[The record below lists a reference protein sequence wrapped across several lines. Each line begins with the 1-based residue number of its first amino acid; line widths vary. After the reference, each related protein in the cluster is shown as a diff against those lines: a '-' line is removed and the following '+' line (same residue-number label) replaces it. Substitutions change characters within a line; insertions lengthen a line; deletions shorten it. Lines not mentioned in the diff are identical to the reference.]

1 MYKVS
6 GELEFDVR
14 SGVANA
20 RLAARELENVGQ
32 KAMRSGDFVDKFAK
46 RMFGARTAS
55 EYLAKTLARLGP
67 SLIGGAVGGTALGA
81 IVNQAK
87 AAAEELSKLADA
99 LDKAVGAKAGATIG
113 DTLGKINSL
122 TVAIE
127 DSAEKISKQSPLASV
142 ASFFMNEDADRAA
155 KSFASAV
162 EERIRLG
169 QKLVDQTAEQNAQ
182 SQISATLDGKLG
194 EIYKINLNFRKRLAE
209 ISDIKGITEADKER
223 LKVLAE
229 QARATQTL
237 VVLNKERIAEDKK
250 RAEEAKK
257 IEEDY
262 LARILEGSKS
272 LQQQEEVLFKKN
284 EEAFKRSQKE
294 KATAAEDA
302 NRRILESSRKAASEI
317 DKQDRERQEIRQR
330 SVEGANFLLQGRD
343 GQQAL
348 AVARKQRERTVSKE
362 NFRLREETLGK
373 MASQAS
379 SEEGRTVTKR
389 MILRRLAEQQA
400 ASEMPSMGQQVMAQE
415 AGISPELLAAG
426 AKAQEQGTGRARP
439 QEPLKGVLDSL
450 KKSIEELSDKIPSAV
465 PQ

>member
-1 MYKVS
+1 MYRVS
-6 GELEFDVR
+6 GELDFDVR

-20 RLAARELENVGQ
+20 RLAARELENVGH
-32 KAMRSGDFVDKFAK
+32 KARRSGEFVDKFAK

-87 AAAEELSKLADA
+87 AASEELNKLADG
-99 LDKAVGAKAGATIG
+99 LDKAVGAKAGESIG
-113 DTLGKINSL
+113 DTISKINTL
-122 TVAIE
+122 TTAIE

-142 ASFFMNEDADRAA
+142 AAFFMNEDADRAA

-182 SQISATLDGKLG
+182 AQISATLEGRLG

-209 ISDIKGITEADKER
+209 ISDIKGITEADKDR

-237 VVLNKERIAEDKK
+237 IVLNKERIAEDKK

-262 LARILEGSKS
+262 LSRILEGSKS
-272 LQQQEEVLFKKN
+272 LQQQEEALFRKN
-284 EEAFKRSQKE
+284 EDAFKRSQQERAK
-294 KATAAEDA
+294 AAEDA
-302 NRRILESSRKAASEI
+302 NRRILESSREAANELDRQ
-317 DKQDRERQEIRQR
+317 DKKRQEIRR
-330 SVEGANFLLQGRD
+330 RETEGAQFLLQGRA
-343 GQQAL
+343 GEQAL
-348 AVARKQRERTVSKE
+348 RVARRRREIDVTRE
-362 NFRLREETLGK
+362 NFRLREATLQE
-373 MASQAS
+373 MANVAS
-379 SEEGRTVTKR
+379 VQEGIGVSKQDIRK
-389 MILRRLAEQQA
+389 RLAEQQVA
-400 ASEMPSMGQQVMAQE
+400 AEMPSMAQRVMAEE
-415 AGISPELLAAG
+415 AGVSPEVLAAG
-426 AKAQEQGTGRARP
+426 VAAQRATRAKTP
-439 QEPLKGVLDSL
+439 QEPLRGVLDSL
-450 KKSIEELSDKIPSAV
+450 KKSIEDLSKKIPAAV

>member
-6 GELEFDVR
+6 GELDFDVR

-87 AAAEELSKLADA
+87 TAAEEMGKLADA

-122 TVAIE
+122 TTAVE

-142 ASFFMNEDADRAA
+142 AAFFMNEDADRAA
-155 KSFASAV
+155 KAFVSAV

-182 SQISATLDGKLG
+182 TEIASSLEGRLG
-194 EIYKINLNFRKRLAE
+194 EIYKININYRKRLAE
-209 ISDIKGITEADKER
+209 ISDIKGITEAQRDQ
-223 LKVLAE
+223 LKLLAE
-229 QARATQTL
+229 QARQTQTRITL
-237 VVLNKERIAEDKK
+237 TKELANEEKK
-250 RAEEAKK
+250 AAEERKK
-257 IEEDY
+257 SDEEFSKTT
-262 LARILEGSKS
+262 LNILDS
-272 LQQQEEVLFKKN
+272 LQKQEEALFKKN
-284 EEAFKRSQKE
+284 EDAFKRAQQEKI
-294 KATAAEDA
+294 KATEDA
-302 NRRILESSRKAASEI
+302 NRKILESSRKAASEL
-317 DKQDRERQEIRQR
+317 DKQDRERQDMRRR
-330 SVEGANFLLQGRD
+330 SGEGAEFLLQGRD

-348 AVARKQRERTVSKE
+348 AVARKQREREANKE
-362 NFRLREETLGK
+362 DFRLREESLRN
-373 MASQAS
+373 MAKQATI
-379 SEEGRTVTKR
+379 EEGRTVTKR
-389 MILRRLAEQQA
+389 DILKRLASQQA
-400 ASEMPSMGQQVMAQE
+400 AAQMPTMGQRVMAEE
-415 AGISPELLAAG
+415 AGISPELLAGGVAAQKAVK
-426 AKAQEQGTGRARP
+426 AKTP
-439 QEPLKGVLDSL
+439 QEPLRGVLDSL
-450 KKSIEELSDKIPSAV
+450 KKSIEALSKKIPAAV

>member
-1 MYKVS
+1 MYRVS
-6 GELEFDVR
+6 GELDFDVR

-20 RLAARELENVGQ
+20 RLAARELENVGH
-32 KAMRSGDFVDKFAK
+32 KARRSGEFVDKFAK

-55 EYLAKTLARLGP
+55 EYLAKTLSRLGP

-87 AAAEELSKLADA
+87 AAAEELNKLADG
-99 LDKAVGAKAGATIG
+99 LDKAVGAKAGESIG
-113 DTLGKINSL
+113 DTISKINTL
-122 TVAIE
+122 TTAIE

-142 ASFFMNEDADRAA
+142 AAFFMNEDADRAA

-182 SQISATLDGKLG
+182 AQISATLEGRLG

-209 ISDIKGITEADKER
+209 ISDIKGITEADKDR

-237 VVLNKERIAEDKK
+237 IALNKERIAEDKK

-262 LARILEGSKS
+262 LSRILEGSKS
-272 LQQQEEVLFKKN
+272 LQQQEEALFRKN
-284 EEAFKRSQKE
+284 EDAFKRSQQERAK
-294 KATAAEDA
+294 AAEDA
-302 NRRILESSRKAASEI
+302 NRRILESSREAANELDRQ
-317 DKQDRERQEIRQR
+317 DKKRQEIRR
-330 SVEGANFLLQGRD
+330 RETEGAQFLLQGRA
-343 GQQAL
+343 GEQAL
-348 AVARKQRERTVSKE
+348 RVARRRREIDVTRE
-362 NFRLREETLGK
+362 NFRLREATLQE
-373 MASQAS
+373 MANVAS
-379 SEEGRTVTKR
+379 VQEGIGVSKQDIRK
-389 MILRRLAEQQA
+389 RLAEQQVA
-400 ASEMPSMGQQVMAQE
+400 AEMPSMAQRVMAEE
-415 AGISPELLAAG
+415 AGVSPEVLAAG
-426 AKAQEQGTGRARP
+426 VAAQRATRAKTP
-439 QEPLKGVLDSL
+439 QEPLRGVLDSL
-450 KKSIEELSDKIPSAV
+450 KKSIEDLSKKIPAAV

>member
-1 MYKVS
+1 MYRVS
-6 GELEFDVR
+6 GELDFDVR

-20 RLAARELENVGQ
+20 RLAARELENVGH
-32 KAMRSGDFVDKFAK
+32 KARRSGEFVDKFAK

-55 EYLAKTLARLGP
+55 EYLAKTLSRLGP

-87 AAAEELSKLADA
+87 AAAEELNKLADG
-99 LDKAVGAKAGATIG
+99 LDKAVGAKAGESIG
-113 DTLGKINSL
+113 DTISKINTL
-122 TVAIE
+122 TTAIE

-142 ASFFMNEDADRAA
+142 AAFFMNEDADRAA

-182 SQISATLDGKLG
+182 AKILATLEGRLG

-209 ISDIKGITEADKER
+209 ISDIKGITEADKDR

-237 VVLNKERIAEDKK
+237 IVLNKERIAEDKK

-262 LARILEGSKS
+262 LSRILEGSKS
-272 LQQQEEVLFKKN
+272 LQQQEEALFRKN
-284 EEAFKRSQKE
+284 EDAFKRSQQERAK
-294 KATAAEDA
+294 AAEDA
-302 NRRILESSRKAASEI
+302 NRRILESSREAANELDRQ
-317 DKQDRERQEIRQR
+317 DKKRQEIRR
-330 SVEGANFLLQGRD
+330 RETEGAQFLLQGRA
-343 GQQAL
+343 GEQAL
-348 AVARKQRERTVSKE
+348 RVARRRREIDVTRE
-362 NFRLREETLGK
+362 NFRLREATLQE
-373 MASQAS
+373 MANVAS
-379 SEEGRTVTKR
+379 VQEGIGVSKQDIRK
-389 MILRRLAEQQA
+389 RLAEQQVA
-400 ASEMPSMGQQVMAQE
+400 AEMPRMAQRVMAEE
-415 AGISPELLAAG
+415 AGVSSEVLAAG
-426 AKAQEQGTGRARP
+426 VAAQRATRAKTP
-439 QEPLKGVLDSL
+439 QEPLRGVLDSL
-450 KKSIEELSDKIPSAV
+450 KKSIEDLSKKIPAAV